1 MTDNAPKERSE
12 PPAGVP
18 LFPGVFLRGML
29 MGAADI
35 VPGVS
40 GGTMAFITGIYQR
53 LITAISS
60 IGPRLVLQWRREGFA
75 SVWAAVDGRFLLTL
89 VSGIAVSVFTLARL
103 IALLLETQPVLLWSF
118 FFGLILASALV
129 LTRRVQRWHGGTVAA
144 LLAGL
149 AFAAM
154 IGLSPAVSLPVAPA
168 SFFVAGFIAICAM
181 ILPGISGSFV
191 LVLLG
196 LYPAVLEAIRGFDL
210 IPLGLFAVGAACGLL
225 MFSRVLRWLLATYHS
240 TTLATLTGFLFG
252 SLPVVWPWKLP
263 TPASE
268 LLHPVWPSSY
278 AAAGVVA
285 PSLLWCL
292 LLMVLGVGA
301 VWLLESRWGGLER

>member
-1 MTDNAPKERSE
+1 MTDTPANE
-12 PPAGVP
+12 PSLQTSPTP
-18 LFPGVFLRGML
+18 LPGVFLRGML

-40 GGTMAFITGIYQR
+40 GGTIAFITGIYQR
-53 LITAISS
+53 LINALSS
-60 IGPRLVLQWRREGFA
+60 IGPHLIGQWRREGFA
-75 SVWAAVDGRFLLTL
+75 SIWAAVDGSFLLAL
-89 VSGIAVSVFTLARL
+89 VSGIAVSVLTLARV
-103 IALLLETQPVLLWSF
+103 IATLLESQPVLLWSF

-129 LTRRVQRWHGGTVAA
+129 LTRHVQRWHRGTVLA

-149 AFAAM
+149 VVAAT
-154 IGLSPAVSLPVAPA
+154 IGLSPAVTLPVAPL

-196 LYPAVLEAIRGFDL
+196 LYPAVLQAIRGFEL
-210 IPLGLFAVGAACGLL
+210 VSLALFATGALCGLL
-225 MFSRVLRWLLATYHS
+225 VFTRLLRWLLASYHS
-240 TTLATLTGFLFG
+240 VTLATLTGFLFG

-263 TPASE
+263 TTAD
-268 LLHPVWPSSY
+268 LLHPVLPSSY
-278 AAAGVVA
+278 AASGAAVPALTWCVLAMVVGA
-285 PSLLWCL
+285 
-292 LLMVLGVGA
+292 VA

>member
-1 MTDNAPKERSE
+1 MTDNAPKATSA
-12 PPAGVP
+12 PPAGTP

-53 LITAISS
+53 LISAISS
-60 IGPRLVLQWRREGFA
+60 IGPHLLLQWRREGFA
-75 SVWAAVDGRFLLTL
+75 SVWAAVDGCFLLTL
-89 VSGIAVSVFTLARL
+89 LSGIAVSVFTLARL
-103 IALLLETQPVLLWSF
+103 IALLLATQPVLLWSF

-129 LTRRVQRWHGGTVAA
+129 LTRHVQHWHVGTVAA

-149 AFAAM
+149 AIAAT
-154 IGLSPAVSLPVAPA
+154 IGLSPAVNLPVAPA

-196 LYPAVLEAIRGFDL
+196 LYPAVLEAIRGFEL
-210 IPLGLFAVGAACGLL
+210 IPLGLFAAGAACGLL
-225 MFSRVLRWLLATYHS
+225 AFSRVLRLLLANYHG

-263 TPASE
+263 APVSE
-268 LLHPVWPSSY
+268 LLHP
-278 AAAGVVA
+278 A
-285 PSLLWCL
+285 
-292 LLMVLGVGA
+292 
-301 VWLLESRWGGLER
+301 